1 TVRAKHLGN
10 NFLFMLRCLCP
21 NASPLLPPLL
31 PMFSLTQTTSRQRDI
46 LEVVFRNGWDYM
58 RVLLTGGKADEPKLP
73 PPAVL
78 RNILVDLGPVYVKL
92 GQLLSTRPDLLPA
105 SYIDALSTLQAEVP
119 PVAWSEV
126 ETVIRQQLRQP
137 LEQTFATI
145 NPEPVAAGS
154 IAQTHRATLADGR
167 EVALK
172 IQRPGI
178 DVVVA
183 QDISLIKSLAELV
196 SITEFGQDYDVVSL
210 AEEFSNALTA
220 ELDFTLEAG
229 YTDQLRRNLSKSRWF
244 DPKQLVVPEIYWDVT
259 TEKLLVMEW
268 LNGVPLLSADLS
280 ETQNGKTLNLDRRQV
295 TTLLFRAFFQQ
306 IYIDGFF
313 HADPHPGNL
322 FYLNDGRVALIDCG
336 LVGRLDPKS
345 QQILTEMLLAIVDL
359 DAQRCT
365 QLTLQLSDSAQISN
379 LSRLENDYSRML
391 RKYFNLN
398 LSQIN
403 FSQVF
408 YEVLQTAR
416 NNKIRL
422 PGNLGLYAKT
432 LANLEGV
439 ARTFD
444 PEINFIEQ
452 IRPLITD
459 LFRRQ
464 LFGDDPLQ
472 LLLRAALDVK
482 SLSLQSPRQIEV
494 LLDRVTSETLKWNL
508 TLKDLDPLRRS
519 MDDSANRLSFS
530 IVVGC
535 LIIGAAIISTNAQTS
550 QLSFLSTIL
559 FSTASFLGLW
569 LVISILR
576 SGRLRGK

>member
-1 TVRAKHLGN
+1 
-10 NFLFMLRCLCP
+10 
-21 NASPLLPPLL
+21 
-31 PMFSLTQTTSRQRDI
+31 MFSLTQTTSRQREI

-58 RVLLTGGKADEPKLP
+58 RVLLTGGKPDQPKLP
-73 PPAVL
+73 TPEVL

-92 GQLLSTRPDLLPA
+92 GQLLSTRPDLLPS
-105 SYIDALSTLQAEVP
+105 SYIDALSTLQADVP
-119 PVAWSEV
+119 PVPWSEV
-126 ETVIRQQLRQP
+126 ETVIRQQLQLP
-137 LEQTFATI
+137 ISETFSVFHQ
-145 NPEPVAAGS
+145 EPVAAGS

-178 DVVVA
+178 DGIIA
-183 QDISLIKSLAELV
+183 QDITLIKSLAQIV
-196 SITEFGQDYDVVSL
+196 SLTDIGQDYDVVTL
-210 AEEFSNALTA
+210 ADEFANALLA
-220 ELDFTLEAG
+220 ELDFTREAG

-244 DPKQLVVPEIYWDVT
+244 DPTQLVVPEIYWDLT

-268 LNGVPLLSADLS
+268 LNGMPLLLADISA
-280 ETQNGKTLNLDRRQV
+280 TQNGINPGEKRREI
-295 TTLLFRAFFQQ
+295 TTLLFRSFFQQ

-322 FYLNDGRVALIDCG
+322 FYLNDGRLAIIDCG
-336 LVGRLDPKS
+336 MMGRLDPRS

-365 QLTLQLSDSAQISN
+365 QLTLQLSDSAQVVN
-379 LSRLENDYSRML
+379 LSNLENDYARML
-391 RKYFNLN
+391 RKYFNLS
-398 LSQIN
+398 LAEIN

-416 NNKIRL
+416 NNKVRL
-422 PGNLGLYAKT
+422 PSSLGLYAKT

-444 PEINFIEQ
+444 PDINLFEQ
-452 IRPLITD
+452 IKPLITD

-472 LLLRAALDVK
+472 AVLRTALDIK
-482 SLSLQSPRQIEV
+482 SLTLQSPRQMEV
-494 LLDRVTSETLKWNL
+494 LLERVTTETLKWNVSIR
-508 TLKDLDPLRRS
+508 DLEPLRRS
-519 MDDSANRLSFS
+519 LDDSANRLSFS
-530 IVVGC
+530 VVVGSM
-535 LIIGAAIISTNAQTS
+535 IIGAAIISAQSQTV
-550 QLSFLSTIL
+550 QLSVLSTIL
-559 FSTASFLGLW
+559 FSIASLLGLW
-569 LVISILR
+569 LIFSILR